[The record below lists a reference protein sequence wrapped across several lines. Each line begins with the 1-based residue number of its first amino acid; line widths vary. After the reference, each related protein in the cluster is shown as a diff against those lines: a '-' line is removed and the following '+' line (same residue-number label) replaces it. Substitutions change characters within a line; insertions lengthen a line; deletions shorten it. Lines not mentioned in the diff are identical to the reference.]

1 MKVNINELQQWV
13 GRSEEATDQIVP
25 VPVVAMAATL
35 DRESVPSDAG
45 SELPLLWHW
54 LYFLPVHRHSD
65 LGHDGHARRGGFL
78 PPVPLPRR
86 MWAGSRFEF
95 HQPLCV
101 GDTVQRSSR
110 IEDVTAKSG
119 RSGELVFVKV
129 RHHYSSERGLAIAED
144 HDIVYR
150 EEPGSLSGA
159 PKVVPPQA
167 STDAAWEVELHP
179 DEVLLFRYSALTF
192 NGHRIHYDWPYV
204 TQVEGYPGLVVH
216 GPLIATLLL
225 EHMQRQLPGVKLT
238 GYQFRAVS
246 PVFSTEPFFVCGRP
260 EADGKTVK
268 LWARG
273 ADGALRMEATATLA
287 GG

>member
-13 GRSEEATDQIVP
+13 GRSEEATDHIVP

-35 DRESVPSDAG
+35 DRETAPSEAG

-101 GDTVQRSSR
+101 GDIVQRSSR

-129 RHHYSSERGLAIAED
+129 RHHYSSERGLAIVED

-150 EEPGSLSGA
+150 EESKSDA
-159 PKVVPPQA
+159 PKPVPPQA
-167 STDAAWEVELHP
+167 PTEAAWEVELHP

-225 EHMQRQLPGVKLT
+225 EHMQRQLPGVTLA

-246 PVFSTEPFFVCGRP
+246 PVFNTEPFFVCGRP